1 MTKKFNIYEMKLKQL
16 FMEDFPQRFN
26 DDEFIQARAAMAL
39 DAFMQADRSGVDVD
53 TAEHI
58 ANEVLYAGLQFSLF
72 KEYVYIIDE
81 IAPKMDEE
89 DERVLAVEL
98 MEQDKQIYEKYT
110 FTDDFRGTQDYV
122 ELYNRLKPRIRDYMI
137 EHGIIQQD
145 ASARW

>member
-39 DAFMQADRSGVDVD
+39 DAFMQADRNGIDVD

-122 ELYNRLKPRIRDYMI
+122 ELYNTLKPRIRDYMI

>member
-81 IAPKMDEE
+81 IAPRMDEE
-89 DERVLAVEL
+89 DERVLAVQL
-98 MEQDKQIYEKYT
+98 MEQDKEIYEKYT
-110 FTDDFRGTQDYV
+110 FTDDFRGTQEYV
-122 ELYNRLKPRIRDYMI
+122 ELYHTLKPRIRDYMI